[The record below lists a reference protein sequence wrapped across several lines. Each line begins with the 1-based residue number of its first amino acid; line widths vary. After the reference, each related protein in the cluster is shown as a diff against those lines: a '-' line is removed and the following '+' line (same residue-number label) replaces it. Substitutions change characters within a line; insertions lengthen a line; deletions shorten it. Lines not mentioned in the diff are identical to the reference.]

1 MYWGKVLVMSRKI
14 YLIRHGKINVGNEKR
29 YIGITDIPLN
39 EEGTL
44 QVLKL
49 KKFFE
54 KIDIEKVYLSP
65 LKRCV
70 ETANLILE
78 GRNIKKT
85 IVNELMEIN
94 MGEWEGKTFGFIKN
108 SLPDQ
113 FKSRGED
120 IGGFVPTGGESFK
133 NLEKR
138 AIPAFESIVNSTS
151 GNVIIISH
159 AGVNRIILKNI
170 LSISMQDIFKINQPY
185 GCINELS
192 FNNGEWNWKLL
203 L

>member
-1 MYWGKVLVMSRKI
+1 MYWGKILAMSRKI

-49 KKFFE
+49 KRFFE

-70 ETANLILE
+70 ETAHIILE
-78 GRNIKKT
+78 GRNIDKI

-94 MGEWEGKTFGFIKN
+94 MGEWEGKTFSFIKS
-108 SLPDQ
+108 SLPEQ

-138 AIPAFESIVNSTS
+138 VIPVFKSIINSTS
-151 GNVIIISH
+151 GNIIIISH
-159 AGVNRIILKNI
+159 AGVNRVILKNI

-192 FNNGEWNWKLL
+192 FSNGEWNWKLL

>member
-1 MYWGKVLVMSRKI
+1 M
-14 YLIRHGKINVGNEKR
+14 
-29 YIGITDIPLN
+29 
-39 EEGTL
+39 
-44 QVLKL
+44 
-49 KKFFE
+49 
-54 KIDIEKVYLSP
+54 EKVYLSP

-70 ETANLILE
+70 ETAHIILE
-78 GRNIKKT
+78 DRNIEKI

-94 MGEWEGKTFGFIKN
+94 MGEWEGKTFSFIKS
-108 SLPDQ
+108 SLPEQ
-113 FKSRGED
+113 FKNRGED

-138 AIPAFESIVNSTS
+138 VIPAFESIINSTS
-151 GNVIIISH
+151 GNIIIISH
-159 AGVNRIILKNI
+159 AGVNRVILKNI

-192 FNNGEWNWKLL
+192 FSNGKWNWKLL